1 MVESDSSIKSIIL
14 SRAFVGPA
22 SNLTSRDTPT
32 PHAKSTSKILAKLL
46 SIEVSLP

>member
-1 MVESDSSIKSIIL
+1 MKLIIL

-22 SNLTSRDTPT
+22 SNLTSRDNHIPQ
-32 PHAKSTSKILAKLL
+32 AKSASKILAKLL